1 MAHPVPNFLLG
12 RRYILCG
19 ALAALAVPA
28 TAAPSLAGVKPEM
41 AKGAMERF
49 KLAQAPKPLPD
60 LEIQDSD
67 DKPMK
72 LGDLKGKVVL
82 LNFWATWCA
91 PCVKE
96 MPSLDRL
103 QAAFPKDRFLIVPLS
118 IDGPSKPK
126 VAPFYKDQKLANLGI
141 YFDKGRKAM
150 QGLDVTL
157 LPTSILVDAKGREL
171 GRIEGDA
178 DWDMPE
184 SIALMK
190 AAMGKDAAKDKG

>member
-12 RRYILCG
+12 RRYILSG
-19 ALAALAVPA
+19 ALAAIALPA
-28 TAAPSLAGVKPEM
+28 TATPSLAGVKPDM
-41 AKGAMERF
+41 VKGAMERF
-49 KLAQAPKPLPD
+49 KLAQKPKALPD
-60 LEIQDSD
+60 LEIQDAD
-67 DKPMK
+67 DKPLK
-72 LGDLKGKVVL
+72 LSDLKGKVVL

-103 QAAFPKDRFLIVPLS
+103 QAALPKDKFLVVPLS

-126 VAPFYKDQKLANLGI
+126 VAPFYKDQKLKNLGI
-141 YFDKGRKAM
+141 YFDKGRKTM

-190 AAMGKDAAKDKG
+190 AAMGKG

>member
-1 MAHPVPNFLLG
+1 MAHLQRDFLSG
-12 RRYILCG
+12 RRSILAG
-19 ALAALAVPA
+19 GLAALALPVF
-28 TAAPSLAGVKPEM
+28 AARAFAGVKPDM

-49 KLAQAPKPLPD
+49 KLAATPRPLPD
-60 LEIQDSD
+60 LEIQNAD
-67 DKPMK
+67 DKPLK
-72 LGDLKGKVVL
+72 LSELRGKVVL
-82 LNFWATWCA
+82 LNFWATWCT

-103 QAAFPKDRFLIVPLS
+103 QAALPKDKYLVVPLS
-118 IDGPSKPK
+118 IDGPTKPK
-126 VAPFYKDQKLANLGI
+126 VVPFYKDQKLANLGI

-157 LPTSILVDAKGREL
+157 LPTSILVDARGREL

-190 AAMGKDAAKDKG
+190 AALGKG